1 MKEILGFDIKTVK
14 SIIRQR
20 AISKTIFIILDI
32 LVILIGSLVCHQ
44 CDFSIYRYISIVLLA
59 SLGLWFLLRIGS
71 NSVKAKAC
79 EIYRKY
85 SKYEIIQKE
94 IGIDDNSFDDFL
106 YKTYNIRL
114 KDTPLPEEV
123 FYFLASSPTDE
134 NKLVDALLGYEGSEV
149 ANFHIYLIEDKKHKL
164 HLVNMK
170 EV

>member
-1 MKEILGFDIKTVK
+1 MEEILGFDIKTVK
-14 SIIRQR
+14 KIMRQR
-20 AISKTIFIILDI
+20 AVSKTIFILLDI
-32 LVILIGSLVCHQ
+32 LVILIGSLICHQ

-85 SKYEIIQKE
+85 SKYEVIQKE
-94 IGIDDNSFDDFL
+94 IGIGDNSFDEFL

-134 NKLVDALLGYEGSEV
+134 NKLVDALLGYESAEV
-149 ANFHIYLIEDKKHKL
+149 SNFHIYLVEDKKHKM